1 MNKVWRGRLVR
12 YTPFILWTGVVMG
25 FSTSG
30 ASMNRTSRF
39 IRPLLEFLFPDAP
52 EQTLFLYHG
61 IIRKSAHFIEYAI
74 LAALAYRAFRES
86 SKILLASHPF
96 LAALLSVAIVAV
108 VDETYQSFDP
118 SRTGSP
124 IDVLID
130 LSGALAALAAARF
143 FVRKRKIDK
152 SDNHPV

>member
-1 MNKVWRGRLVR
+1 
-12 YTPFILWTGVVMG
+12 MG
-25 FSTSG
+25 FSTGG

-39 IRPLLEFLFPDAP
+39 IRPLLEFLFPEAP
-52 EQTLFLYHG
+52 EQTLLLYHG

-74 LAALAYRAFRES
+74 LAALAHRAFRGS
-86 SKILLASHPF
+86 SRTLLASHPF
-96 LAALLSVAIVAV
+96 LIALLSAAIVAV
-108 VDETYQSFDP
+108 ADETYQSFDP

-143 FVRKRKIDK
+143 LARRRE
-152 SDNHPV
+152 N